1 MHTVPKLDDVLQ
13 RALWSEMKDPAE
25 FRAYL
30 ERAGFVIVSQHT
42 IHSREK
48 DRVSDQD

>member
-1 MHTVPKLDDVLQ
+1 MNTMPKLDDVLQ

-30 ERAGFVIVSQHT
+30 ERAGYEITPVGDT
-42 IHSREK
+42 DRESH
-48 DRVSDQD
+48 D

>member
-1 MHTVPKLDDVLQ
+1 MQPMPKLDDVIQ

-30 ERAGFVIVSQHT
+30 ERAGYQITAAVDQCG
-42 IHSREK
+42 EK
-48 DRVSDQD
+48 TH

>member
-1 MHTVPKLDDVLQ
+1 MPQLDDVLQ

-30 ERAGFVIVSQHT
+30 ERAGYEILPRALIIALAEQKQRS
-42 IHSREK
+42 S
-48 DRVSDQD
+48 

>member
-1 MHTVPKLDDVLQ
+1 MNTMPKLDDLLQ

-30 ERAGFVIVSQHT
+30 KSAGFLIVPQHT
-42 IHSREK
+42 IQSREENS
-48 DRVSDQD
+48 VCDQN

>member
-1 MHTVPKLDDVLQ
+1 MNTMPKLDDVLQ

-30 ERAGFVIVSQHT
+30 KSAGYEILPTVPYNGSSLAKT
-42 IHSREK
+42 TE
-48 DRVSDQD
+48 